1 MLRCGY
7 LILYFLRHYLMKKY
21 LLLFV
26 LSGNLAETEVNGVI
40 DGIKNLAIAS
50 GAEVARVDNR
60 GKVRLA
66 YPVKN
71 NHFGYLVNIYLSLET
86 NRVAELNQKIGLE
99 NNILRLVINEIKKM
113 PTAPSAPFSQPASEV
128 TTSAEPFPSTPT
140 ETPALV
146 RPKITVD
153 LNALDKKI
161 DEILQQDKI
170 EI

>member
-1 MLRCGY
+1 
-7 LILYFLRHYLMKKY
+7 MKKY

-26 LSGNLAETEVNGVI
+26 LSGNLAENEVGGVI
-40 DGIKNLAIAS
+40 DGIKDIAAAT

-66 YPVKN
+66 YPVQN

-86 NRVAELNQKIGLE
+86 GRVAELKTKIGLE
-99 NNILRLVINEIKKM
+99 NKILRLVINEIKKV
-113 PTAPSAPFSQPASEV
+113 PTAPVVPINQPIAERSV
-128 TTSAEPFPSTPT
+128 TTPEISYSATA
-140 ETPALV
+140 ETSALV
-146 RPKITVD
+146 RPKVTVD

>member
-1 MLRCGY
+1 
-7 LILYFLRHYLMKKY
+7 MKKY

-26 LSGNLAETEVNGVI
+26 LSGNLAETEVGGVI
-40 DGIKNLAIAS
+40 DGIKELAMAT

-66 YPVKN
+66 YPVQN

-86 NRVAELNQKIGLE
+86 GRVAELKTKIGLE
-99 NNILRLVINEIKKM
+99 NKMLRSVINEIKEV
-113 PTAPSAPFSQPASEV
+113 PTAPVAPISQTAAGAPAQATEPFSSAPA
-128 TTSAEPFPSTPT
+128 
-140 ETPALV
+140 ETPAPV
-146 RPKITVD
+146 RPKVTVD